1 MKTIEKKEKE
11 IKIDKMVILR
21 KTTDLKKETI
31 DWEVNFP
38 ATEYKKI
45 KYLIEYEV
53 ELTEQEWKEFINY
66 TLREFDWIKE
76 SIGGFDGD
84 KYKMI
89 KVKKENSDKYFLVN
103 PEGYNYPRYIGI
115 VKQ

>member
-1 MKTIEKKEKE
+1 MEYKPRRDEMI
-11 IKIDKMVILR
+11 ILR
-21 KTTDLKKETI
+21 KVPDLKKETLE
-31 DWEVNFP
+31 WEINFP
-38 ATEYKKI
+38 ALEYKI
-45 KYLIEYEV
+45 INYIIQYEV
-53 ELTEQEWKEFINY
+53 VLNKFQWKEFINF

-76 SIGGFDGD
+76 NSGGYDGE
-84 KYKMI
+84 YYRFI